1 MLGIL
6 QILET
11 GDQVMRTLRS
21 QLAREGLTAEGF
33 QALAALVD
41 LPESVPLSEL
51 VDAVDTPRALLSETL
66 TRLEYSGLIQRQRGE
81 VDRRKVRVH
90 LTPAGREAINRARSV
105 IQRSI
110 GELVGDE
117 DEEALQNFAE
127 RCATLIKRA

>member
-81 VDRRKVRVH
+81 IDRRKVRVH

-117 DEEALQNFAE
+117 DEEALQSFAE

>member
-81 VDRRKVRVH
+81 IDRRKVRVH